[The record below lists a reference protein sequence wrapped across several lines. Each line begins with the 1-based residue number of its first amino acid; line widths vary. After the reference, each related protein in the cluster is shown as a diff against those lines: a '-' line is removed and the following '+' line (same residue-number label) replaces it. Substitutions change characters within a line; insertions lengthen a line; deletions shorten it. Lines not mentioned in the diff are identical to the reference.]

1 MTDVTQTLEFEAS
14 RRRQVGLVVLG
25 LALTA
30 LSAVAAWQLYPNI
43 APGSFI
49 EFAGWVI
56 IVFLIVFTGIFLW
69 RLMASKKLRLV
80 LSPHGFHYSTISA
93 APIPWTAVEGFSS
106 WRFGGGSGGMKLPG
120 FTANYIQ
127 SEALV
132 VKLSDAA
139 WLSIYRPKLRE
150 TMKMLGADG
159 LIVSSPEL
167 PIAFDELRL
176 LFEEYKAAYG

>member
-1 MTDVTQTLEFEAS
+1 MTDVTRTLEIKAS
-14 RRRQVGLVVLG
+14 RRRQVGLALLG
-25 LALTA
+25 LLLTA
-30 LSAVAAWQLYPNI
+30 LSLAAAWWLSPNI
-43 APGSFI
+43 ASGSFV
-49 EFAGWVI
+49 EFAGLVI
-56 IVFLIVFTGIFLW
+56 IIFLTVFTGIFFW

-80 LSPHGFHYSTISA
+80 LSPRGFHYNTISR

-106 WRFGGGSGGMKLPG
+106 WRFSGGSGGMKLPG
-120 FTANYIQ
+120 FPANYIQ

-167 PIAFDELRL
+167 PIAFDELKS